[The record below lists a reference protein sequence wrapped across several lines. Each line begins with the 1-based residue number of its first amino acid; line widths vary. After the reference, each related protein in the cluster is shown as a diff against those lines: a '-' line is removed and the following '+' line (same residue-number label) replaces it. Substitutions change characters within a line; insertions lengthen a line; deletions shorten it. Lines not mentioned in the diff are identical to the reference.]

1 MQVNILEAKN
11 KLSQLVKRAA
21 AGEEVIIA
29 NRGVP
34 VARLV
39 PAEKPDTEELP
50 VGSAERILGWLAQH
64 RLPEHCR
71 RTAEEIDADIA
82 AERAAWD

>member
-1 MQVNILEAKN
+1 MRVNILEAKN
-11 KLSQLVKRAA
+11 RLSALIKSAQ

-39 PAEKPDTEELP
+39 PVEKKTETAWEPGSPKAILDWIDNHKLP
-50 VGSAERILGWLAQH
+50 AHA
-64 RLPEHCR
+64 R
-71 RTAEEIDADIA
+71 RSPEEIDADIA
-82 AERAAWD
+82 AERASWD